1 METKGRHLEGDTLC
15 DYAEGALDAHAHAA
29 AEAHLR
35 NCPDCLRE
43 LQVVRAYF
51 REMTGLEA
59 AKAPANFLADVRA
72 RLPQPSPWKT
82 FLLGFMRPVR
92 AIPMQ
97 IAVLTVLGITV
108 ITAYLYERGGR
119 LSETPALIPLTASA
133 KEAAGSAEPAEAV
146 QDAAA
151 AGAGAEDREQELKGA
166 AAKAAENNRSALSA
180 EKKSSSAP
188 GLAKRKASS
197 PVASVPRLAA
207 SKPATAAPAH
217 TVAFAPA
224 PAAAPQLPRS
234 TEAYAGKAGG
244 AVKKEAAESPKPP
257 MPADESLKDARAE
270 PAPPI
275 QVINLQL
282 RKAGETPALLA
293 GLQAMGA
300 EVVPQ
305 ADGEMLFYRLQV
317 PGSMVAEL
325 KPYLERYGTLGRQ
338 DASPRARTAAPI
350 SFDLRIASP
359 PK

>member
-72 RLPQPSPWKT
+72 RLPQPSPWKA

-119 LSETPALIPLTASA
+119 LSEAPALIPLTASA
-133 KEAAGSAEPAEAV
+133 KEAAGSGEPAEAV
-146 QDAAA
+146 QDEAA
-151 AGAGAEDREQELKGA
+151 AGNETDGREEDGKSPPT
-166 AAKAAENNRSALSA
+166 KAMESMRSALSA
-180 EKKSSSAP
+180 KKQGYSEPELANRKAKPMASSAP
-188 GLAKRKASS
+188 GSAAREPVVASA
-197 PVASVPRLAA
+197 PAPTLASVPYA
-207 SKPATAAPAH
+207 
-217 TVAFAPA
+217 AFAPSGA
-224 PAAAPQLPRS
+224 QPSGS
-234 TEAYAGKAGG
+234 TETYAGKASSEE
-244 AVKKEAAESPKPP
+244 KKESSDSPGTLASVKQ
-257 MPADESLKDARAE
+257 ASLHA
-270 PAPPI
+270 
-275 QVINLQL
+275 INLQL
-282 RKAGETPALLA
+282 RKAGEGPTLLA
-293 GLQAMGA
+293 GLQAMGV
-300 EVVPQ
+300 EVVPHS
-305 ADGEMLFYRLQV
+305 DGGPIWYWLQV
-317 PGSMVAEL
+317 PASRVAEL

-338 DASPRARTAAPI
+338 DGPLPARAAAPL
-350 SFDLRIASP
+350 SFDLRVAPP